1 MSLNI
6 FSQQKMLCDLSS
18 LQAEALSHHMAALH
32 SKDNPQGSPALLLVQ
47 LLFMPH
53 LLENIW
59 ENERF
64 GKFLSPVL
72 GMQLLDSHS
81 NDNIIIVTL
90 QLIVNSNIFW
100 IPLGHFFLSSYDCPS
115 AHIFLSFPGVSILRN
130 VIVARLH

>member
-1 MSLNI
+1 
-6 FSQQKMLCDLSS
+6 MLCDLSS

-64 GKFLSPVL
+64 GKFLSPVVGFAFQRAATL
-72 GMQLLDSHS
+72 II
-81 NDNIIIVTL
+81 IIIVTL
-90 QLIVNSNIFW
+90 
-100 IPLGHFFLSSYDCPS
+100 
-115 AHIFLSFPGVSILRN
+115 
-130 VIVARLH
+130 